1 MFISNKITITPEDK
15 YYLDIRE
22 YCRKNLILDNPEY
35 IKKVRMGFW
44 VGNTPSHLHHFE
56 IDGNNIIVPF
66 GMIDVFKANGWID
79 KWETDIPELPSYNWD
94 YDLHLYDYQEQCVDA
109 MVKAK
114 HGIYIAP
121 AASGKTVMM
130 IGIITR
136 LKQKALI
143 LTHTQELMKQ
153 AKDRIE
159 SFTDIKV
166 GTITEGKVNIQD
178 ITVATVQTMCKLD
191 LTQYATTWGTVVV
204 DECMSGDTEILTEK
218 GFIRFDELPKN
229 VKVAQYS
236 ENGEINFVMPTRYIE
251 KEVDEYVLY
260 KNSFGVEIKTSL
272 NHEMVYID
280 RDYMKLKKKR
290 SIDMVGL
297 KAQDKMFVL
306 SGKVTDDLSEHIT
319 PLQKIGIMLQADG
332 TIYNKLKNSDE
343 IMWRL
348 DFSRE
353 DKINEFIRLCEEAKI
368 PYKEGKPRIFK
379 NKNWKPSRNFRI
391 KLPTCDYKILPNF
404 LPIPKSYIFA
414 QEILNEIAKWD
425 SYFTKHGAIEYDTTV
440 KENIDFVKAVA
451 TLAGVNSKQILEFE
465 RKNPKHKTVYRL
477 NLNTKQYMTYGS
489 FKKEIVKEKL
499 KTYCVEVP
507 SHMFVCKKDGLA
519 FVTGNCHRLLG
530 SPTKMAMFYKVLS
543 SLKCWHKY
551 GCTATFHRADKQE
564 LVINFVLGDIK
575 YEVPRE
581 VVADRIMNVT
591 VVKKNLPTSES
602 LDYVGTDGMI
612 NYTGLINY
620 LTNNVERNKEIAT
633 ALNENA
639 DHYNLILSDRVEH
652 LKQLMALVKDQ
663 SLCCMVDGSM
673 VSKKAKAERQ
683 NAIQDMREGKKH
695 YLFATYSLAKEGLDI
710 PILDRLYMTTPHKD
724 MAVIVQSVGRI
735 ARTHIG
741 KGEPI
746 CYDFVDSEIPFC
758 EKAFKSRKTH
768 YKKIDCKI
776 I

>member
-56 IDGNNIIVPF
+56 IDENNIIVPF
-66 GMIDVFKANGWID
+66 GMIDVFKQNGWVD

-94 YDLHLYDYQEQCVDA
+94 YDLHLYDYQEECVDA
-109 MVKAK
+109 MVKTK
-114 HGIYIAP
+114 HGIFIAP
-121 AASGKTVMM
+121 AGAGKTQMM

-159 SFTDIKV
+159 SLTDIKV

-191 LTQYATTWGTVVV
+191 LTQYATTWGTVVI
-204 DECMSGDTEILTEK
+204 DE
-218 GFIRFDELPKN
+218 
-229 VKVAQYS
+229 V
-236 ENGEINFVMPTRYIE
+236 
-251 KEVDEYVLY
+251 
-260 KNSFGVEIKTSL
+260 
-272 NHEMVYID
+272 
-280 RDYMKLKKKR
+280 
-290 SIDMVGL
+290 
-297 KAQDKMFVL
+297 
-306 SGKVTDDLSEHIT
+306 
-319 PLQKIGIMLQADG
+319 
-332 TIYNKLKNSDE
+332 
-343 IMWRL
+343 
-348 DFSRE
+348 
-353 DKINEFIRLCEEAKI
+353 
-368 PYKEGKPRIFK
+368 
-379 NKNWKPSRNFRI
+379 
-391 KLPTCDYKILPNF
+391 
-404 LPIPKSYIFA
+404 
-414 QEILNEIAKWD
+414 
-425 SYFTKHGAIEYDTTV
+425 
-440 KENIDFVKAVA
+440 
-451 TLAGVNSKQILEFE
+451 
-465 RKNPKHKTVYRL
+465 
-477 NLNTKQYMTYGS
+477 
-489 FKKEIVKEKL
+489 
-499 KTYCVEVP
+499 
-507 SHMFVCKKDGLA
+507 
-519 FVTGNCHRLLG
+519 HRLMG
-530 SPTKMAMFYKVLS
+530 NPTKLSMFYKIIG

-564 LVINFVLGDIK
+564 RVINFVLGDIK

-591 VVKKNLPTSES
+591 VVKENLATPES

-612 NYTGLINY
+612 SYTGLINY
-620 LTNNVERNKEIAT
+620 LTNNAERNKEIAS

-683 NAIQDMREGKKH
+683 QAIQDMREGKKR

-735 ARTHIG
+735 ARTHTG